1 MRRAR
6 IITTALFIFGL
17 ATLLSYPMTVGVPP
31 KKSASFV
38 VRKQYATRLTIFF
51 SVASFALLGAAIGA
65 ILIARDV
72 RQKFAEQA
80 LQNLADLLT
89 AEVEAKKKDA

>member
-6 IITTALFIFGL
+6 IITTALFIFGI
-17 ATLLSYPMTVGVPP
+17 ATLLSYPMTVGMPP
-31 KKSASFV
+31 KKSATFD
-38 VRKQYATRLTIFF
+38 VRRHYATRLTIFF

-65 ILIARDV
+65 VLIARDV

-89 AEVEAKKKDA
+89 AEVEAKKKDV

>member
-1 MRRAR
+1 
-6 IITTALFIFGL
+6 
-17 ATLLSYPMTVGVPP
+17 MTVGMPP
-31 KKSASFV
+31 KKNESFTI
-38 VRKQYATRLTIFF
+38 RKHYATRLTIFF
-51 SVASFALLGAAIGA
+51 GVASFALLGAAIGA
-65 ILIARDV
+65 VLIARDV